1 MRTTGLLAILLLM
14 PFAYAQEPNPCDVEV
29 GHPSD
34 PRKVGPGKSS
44 SEVRLQIAV
53 PACRKA
59 VEQEPDNPRLNY
71 QLGRALVYWAD
82 INQADTDEGVAYVQ
96 KSADMDYPQALF
108 VLGLMHKRTGED
120 CLAEPVT
127 KRAADLALKS
137 ARLTYV
143 SDALSGAY
151 DGCITVDKA
160 TMMSYLEQAKAQ
172 VSGYYENML
181 VASLMRELE
190 ASEL

>member
-1 MRTTGLLAILLLM
+1 MRITALILLVFVM
-14 PFAYAQEPNPCDVEV
+14 PAAFGEEPTTCDLEV

-59 VEQEPDNPRLNY
+59 VEQEPDNPRFNY

-82 INQADTDEGVAYVQ
+82 INGGDTDEGVAYVQ

-108 VLGLMHKRTGED
+108 VLGLMHKREGED

-137 ARLTYV
+137 ARVTYV
-143 SDALSGAY
+143 NDALSGAY
-151 DGCITVDKA
+151 ENCLTVNKEA
-160 TMMSYLEQAKAQ
+160 MMNYLTQAKTQ

-181 VASLMRELE
+181 VMSLMRELE
-190 ASEL
+190 ASTR